1 MQDEVARWLSLLG
14 SMPTGS
20 TNVGDRIMALRDQF
34 SARLRAEGVRPLEI
48 DRVAGLVSV
57 EVRRRRLERSRR

>member
-1 MQDEVARWLSLLG
+1 
-14 SMPTGS
+14 MPTGS